1 MNLRIQ
7 KYAFQILKRKYIDTL
22 FIFSWICRFV
32 HKIVFIV
39 ITEINLFQ

>member
-7 KYAFQILKRKYIDTL
+7 KYAFQILKRKHINTL

-32 HKIVFIV
+32 LKIVFID
-39 ITEINLFQ
+39 INEINLFQ